1 VRRRHRV
8 APRAL
13 VLVAALAPAAR
24 SFGSQLRSASAD
36 SPLPPLRLSLAL
48 RSIDVRSPRELCV
61 QATLVCALSLPRP
74 CLRCPI
80 SPRRDGT
87 QSHSCSSRA
96 LELTAAFHFSVS
108 RPART
113 LSGTVVRSLRPR
125 AQATRMPS
133 PPLSLW
139 RERFCGRVAS
149 PWPRRCGSS
158 RGWPWVPSATRRRWA
173 GDAAPS
179 VARSSLARASGWLAR
194 RTQAPAC
201 PLHLHRRA

>member
-1 VRRRHRV
+1 MRRRHRV

-24 SFGSQLRSASAD
+24 SFGSQLRSASAV

-48 RSIDVRSPRELCV
+48 RSTDVRSPRELCV

-80 SPRRDGT
+80 SLRRDGT

-96 LELTAAFHFSVS
+96 LVLTAAFHFLVS

-158 RGWPWVPSATRRRWA
+158 LWVPSESRRRWA
-173 GDAAPS
+173 GDAAPG
-179 VARSSLARASGWLAR
+179 VARSSLARASGWSAR
-194 RTQAPAC
+194 RTQARAC
-201 PLHLHRRA
+201 PLHLRRRA